1 MATITKRIPIAA
13 GPDRA
18 WAALRDVGNPHRAF
32 AGVLTD
38 ARLDGDRRVVTFANG
53 MVVTEQ
59 IVTVDDH
66 DRRLAYTVLDGPFT
80 HHHAS
85 FAVTDGPNGG
95 RDGDVGDRPA
105 ARRRRP
111 DGGGPH
117 GPGRRRPG
125 RHPGMLSR

>member
-1 MATITKRIPIAA
+1 MATITKRIPIAT

-18 WAALRDVGNPHRAF
+18 WAALRDVGRPHRAF

-59 IVTVDDH
+59 IVTVDDR

-85 FAVTDGPNGG
+85 FAVTE
-95 RDGDVGDRPA
+95 A
-105 ARRRRP
+105 A
-111 DGGGPH
+111 DGGATVTWVTDLLPDDVAPMVEDLMDQGATALATTL
-117 GPGRRRPG
+117 GC
-125 RHPGMLSR
+125 